1 MQPIKYFSLQKHNPR
16 DPEEVTEQE
25 AVDPFTYGS
34 PGKRGR
40 ESKRGPESTVVLLV
54 VLLSI
59 K

>member
-25 AVDPFTYGS
+25 AVDPFIYGS

-40 ESKRGPESTVVLLV
+40 ESKRGPESTVVLLSV
-54 VLLSI
+54 